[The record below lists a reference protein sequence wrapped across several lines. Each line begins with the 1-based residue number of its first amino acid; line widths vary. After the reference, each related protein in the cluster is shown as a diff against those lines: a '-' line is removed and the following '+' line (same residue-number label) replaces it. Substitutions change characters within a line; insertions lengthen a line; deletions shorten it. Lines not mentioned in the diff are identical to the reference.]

1 MSKHATFIAA
11 VVLATIFVMI
21 NILVDVLQALI
32 DPRMRR

>member
-1 MSKHATFIAA
+1 
-11 VVLATIFVMI
+11 VLATIFVVI

>member
-1 MSKHATFIAA
+1 
-11 VVLATIFVMI
+11 VLATIFVAI